1 MRPRALF
8 ATACIT
14 CAFASAA
21 GAGAA
26 LAATPA
32 WWHIGATT
40 SPTYLAPGGHGRIGV
55 GVDDLGDL
63 PISGGTVP
71 IVVKVAIPAGL
82 DATEIAASAGEFNER
97 EGAGTCSLT
106 ELTCTFRGT
115 YTPFEQLEVS
125 VAVTVPTNAPSGE
138 SVTASV
144 TGGEAVNAEGA
155 GVGTV
160 PVASTRRPV
169 TVSSGPVPFGVEH
182 YDVTPENEGG
192 SVDTQA
198 GSHPFQLTTNIALNQ
213 VVRPDEKAGGVL
225 FPRPAALPKDLS
237 FELPA
242 GLVGNVT
249 QTPQCTGQQ
258 FSTFGE
264 ALVFNRCPA
273 ATAIGVAQLIF
284 AAPTLQSDK
293 EVPIEVPVPLFNLTP
308 LRGEPA
314 RFGFEFEAR
323 PIYLN
328 TAVRTGGDYGVTV
341 TAKNITQSVGLI
353 GSQVTFWGV
362 PGDPRHHASRGYPC
376 IDGGEYPHGS
386 ESCSEPQQPDLTPL
400 LRLPTQCTS
409 PLTEP
414 LQTTALADSWD
425 EPANRL
431 PTTVPLPGAGGG
443 PLALEGCDKLPFA
456 PSISTAF
463 ESRSAGSPSGLT
475 VDTHL
480 PQEASE
486 TPSGVSESDLKDTT
500 VTLPEGVTL
509 NSSAAQG
516 LVGCSEAQIALHS
529 RGAASCPEAAK
540 VGTVN
545 IKTPLLPNELAG
557 AVYVASPQNF
567 AGGLSENPFRSLV
580 ALYIVAED
588 PVSGVVVK
596 LAGKVSPNEATGQ
609 LTTTFEN
616 TPQLPFEDLKLSFFG
631 GAKAPLSTP
640 SSCGTYTSEASFAPY
655 SGTPA
660 VQSSSKFEIAPGPE
674 GTACGASRPFAP
686 SFTAGTTGPQAGAFS
701 PFTLTFSRRDQD
713 QNLGAITVQT
723 PPGLLGD
730 LASVPLC
737 GEAQANAGTCSPA
750 SQIGD
755 TTTEAGVGSE
765 PVTLPQPGQAADP
778 VYLTGP
784 YGGQPFGLSFVVPA
798 VAGPFNLG
806 TVVVRA
812 SIAVNPTTS
821 ALTITSNP
829 LPTMLRGVPLDI
841 KTVNVTV
848 NRPGFMFNPTNCG
861 AQTIGATITSSQGAS
876 APVSSPFQAVN
887 CATLPFKPVL
897 SVSTAG
903 RASKAGGASLD
914 VRISSKGGPG
924 VAGEEANIRSVKV
937 DLPIKLVSRLTT
949 LQKACLA
956 KVFEADPAACP
967 KESDVGSASA
977 TTPVLT
983 HPLAGP
989 AYLVSHGGAAF
1000 PDLEIVLQGEG
1011 ITLIL
1016 DGKTDIKKGVT
1027 SSTFRT
1033 VPDAPISSFELKLPT
1048 GKFSILAAN
1057 LPASANYNFCGQ
1069 TLAMPTAITGQNGAV
1084 YKPATKVA
1092 VTGCPKAKKKTAKK
1106 KAKPKKAKS
1115 SGRSK

>member
-1 MRPRALF
+1 MRRRAMF
-8 ATACIT
+8 AAACIT
-14 CAFASAA
+14 SAIVSA
-21 GAGAA
+21 GGAGAA
-26 LAATPA
+26 LAVTPA

-63 PISGGTVP
+63 PISGGSVP

-82 DATEIAASAGEFNER
+82 YATEIAASAGYFNER
-97 EGAGTCSLT
+97 EGAGICSLP

-115 YTPFEQLEVS
+115 YTPFEQAEVS
-125 VAVTVPTNAPSGE
+125 VAVTVPTNAPSGQ

-144 TGGEAVNAEGA
+144 TGGEAVNAEGP
-155 GVGTV
+155 GVDTV
-160 PVASTRRPV
+160 PAASTSRPV
-169 TVSSGPVPFGVEH
+169 TVSSSPVPFGVED

-192 SVDTQA
+192 SVDAQA

-213 VVRPDEKAGGVL
+213 VVRPDQQSGGVL
-225 FPRPAALPKDLS
+225 FPRPAALPKDLN

-264 ALVFNRCPA
+264 GTVFNRCPA
-273 ATAIGVAQLIF
+273 DTAIGVAQLIF

-314 RFGFEFEAR
+314 RFGFEYEAR

-341 TAKNITQSVGLI
+341 TAKNITQSVDLI

-386 ESCSEPQQPDLTPL
+386 ESCSEPQEPDLTPL

-431 PTTVPLPGAGGG
+431 AAIVPLAGDQGD
-443 PLALEGCDKLPFA
+443 PLGLEGCDKLPFA

-463 ESRSAGSPSGLT
+463 ESRSADSPTGLT
-475 VDTHL
+475 VDAHL

-486 TPSGVSESDLKDTT
+486 TPTGDSESDLKDTT

-509 NSSAAQG
+509 NPSAAQG
-516 LVGCSEAQIALHS
+516 LVGCSEAQIALS
-529 RGAASCPEAAK
+529 SPGAGSCPEASK
-540 VGTVN
+540 VGTVK
-545 IKTPLLPNELAG
+545 IKTPLLPNELEG
-557 AVYVASPQNF
+557 SVYVASPQNF
-567 AGGLSENPFRSLV
+567 ASGPSENPFRSLV

-588 PVSGVVVK
+588 LVSGVVVK
-596 LAGKVSPNEATGQ
+596 LAGNVTPNEATGQ
-609 LTTTFEN
+609 LTTTFET

-631 GAKAPLSTP
+631 GARAPLSTP
-640 SSCGTYTSEASFAPY
+640 SSCGTYTSEASFVPY
-655 SGTPA
+655 SGTAP
-660 VQSSSKFEIAPGPE
+660 VQSSSRLEISSGAE
-674 GTACGASRPFAP
+674 GIGCPASRPFAP
-686 SFTAGTTGPQAGAFS
+686 SFVAGTTGSGAGAYS
-701 PFTLTFSRRDQD
+701 PLTLTFSRRDQD

-723 PPGLLGD
+723 PSGLLGD

-737 GEAQANAGTCSPA
+737 GEAQANAGTCSSV

-765 PVTLPQPGQAADP
+765 PVTLPQSDEASDP

-798 VAGPFNLG
+798 IAGPFNLG

-821 ALTITSNP
+821 ALMITSNP
-829 LPTMLRGVPLDI
+829 LPSMLRGIPLDI
-841 KTVNVTV
+841 KTVNVAV
-848 NRPGFMFNPTNCG
+848 NRPNFMFNPTACA

-876 APVSSPFQAVN
+876 APVSSPFQATN
-887 CATLPFKPVL
+887 CAALPFKPTL
-897 SVSTAG
+897 TVSTAG
-903 RASKAGGASLD
+903 RASKSGGASLD
-914 VRISSKGGPG
+914 VKIASKGGPG
-924 VAGEEANIRSVKV
+924 VVGEEANIKSVKV
-937 DLPIKLVSRLTT
+937 DLPIKLPSRLTT
-949 LQKACLA
+949 LHKAC
-956 KVFEADPAACP
+956 PAAVFAANPAGCL
-967 KESDVGSASA
+967 KESDVGTASA
-977 TTPVLT
+977 VTPVLA

-989 AYLVSHGGAAF
+989 AYLVSHGGEAF
-1000 PDLEIVLQGEG
+1000 PSLEIVLQGEG

-1016 DGKTDIKKGVT
+1016 EGKTDIKKGVT
-1027 SSTFRT
+1027 SSTFKT

-1048 GKFSILAAN
+1048 GKFSILGTN
-1057 LPASANYNFCGQ
+1057 LPVSANYNFCGQ
-1069 TLAMPTAITGQNGAV
+1069 TLNMPTAITGQNGAV
-1084 YKPATKVA
+1084 IKPTTKIA
-1092 VTGCPKAKKKTAKK
+1092 VTGCPKAKQAAKK
-1106 KAKPKKAKS
+1106 KAKPKKQAKS